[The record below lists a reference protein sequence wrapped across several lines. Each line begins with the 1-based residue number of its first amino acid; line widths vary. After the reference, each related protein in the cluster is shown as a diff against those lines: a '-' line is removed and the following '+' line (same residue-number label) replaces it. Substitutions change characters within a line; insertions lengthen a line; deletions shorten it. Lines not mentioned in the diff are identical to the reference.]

1 MSGSVVHLVLPAY
14 NEARRLPEYL
24 PQLSETLAKTS
35 HSWRITVVDDG
46 SRESESAQMLACV
59 QRAGSRVGF
68 HRLPVN
74 QGKGAAIYSAW
85 NLDGESE
92 WLALLD
98 ADGSI
103 PPYEVVRVLG
113 ILSPDGPD
121 AFFCSRCKIL
131 GRIVQRSWIRHVGG
145 RLFATFVSV
154 VTGIPV
160 YDSQCGFKVVRRK
173 SYEAVK
179 GRLHEKRFAF
189 DVELLLALTEAGA
202 TVIEYPID
210 WFDVPGSKV
219 NFVRDTAQMLASIM
233 RLRIRGCRYPGNHR
247 RRITVN
253 SHGK

>member
-1 MSGSVVHLVLPAY
+1 
-14 NEARRLPEYL
+14 
-24 PQLSETLAKTS
+24 
-35 HSWRITVVDDG
+35 
-46 SRESESAQMLACV
+46 MLECV
-59 QRAGSRVGF
+59 QRAGPRVGF
-68 HRLPVN
+68 HRLSVN

-85 NLDGESE
+85 NLDFESE

-131 GRIVQRSWIRHVGG
+131 GRTVQRSWIRHVGG
-145 RLFATFVSV
+145 RLFATFVST

-160 YDSQCGFKVVRRK
+160 YDSQCGFKLVRRK
-173 SYEAVK
+173 CYETVK

-189 DVELLLALTEAGA
+189 DVELLVALTEAGA

-219 NFVRDTAQMLASIM
+219 HFLRDTVHMLAAIV
-233 RLRIRGCRYPGNHR
+233 RLRFRGSR
-247 RRITVN
+247 
-253 SHGK
+253 

>member
-1 MSGSVVHLVLPAY
+1 MSGSVVHLVVPAY
-14 NEARRLPEYL
+14 NEARRLPNYL
-24 PQLSETLAKTS
+24 PLLSATLAKTP

-46 SRESESAQMLACV
+46 SRESESTQMRECV
-59 QRAGSRVGF
+59 QRAGPRIGF

-74 QGKGAAIYSAW
+74 QGKGAAIYSGW
-85 NLDGESE
+85 NLDVESE

-103 PPYEVVRVLG
+103 PPYEVVRVLS
-113 ILSPDGPD
+113 ILSSDGPD

-131 GRIVQRSWIRHVGG
+131 GRTVQRSWIRHVGG
-145 RLFATFVSV
+145 RLFATFVSA

-173 SYEAVK
+173 YYEAIK

-189 DVELLLALTEAGA
+189 DVELLVALTEAGA

-219 NFVRDTAQMLASIM
+219 HFVRDTVHMLASIV
-233 RLRIRGCRYPGNHR
+233 RLRIRGCR
-247 RRITVN
+247 
-253 SHGK
+253 

>member
-1 MSGSVVHLVLPAY
+1 M
-14 NEARRLPEYL
+14 R
-24 PQLSETLAKTS
+24 
-35 HSWRITVVDDG
+35 
-46 SRESESAQMLACV
+46 ACV
-59 QRAGSRVGF
+59 QRTDPRVGF

-85 NLDGESE
+85 NLDCESE

-131 GRIVQRSWIRHVGG
+131 GRTVKRSWIRHVGG
-145 RLFATFVSV
+145 RLFATFVST

-173 SYEAVK
+173 CYEAIK
-179 GRLHEKRFAF
+179 SRLHERRFAF
-189 DVELLLALTEAGA
+189 DVELLVALTEAGA
-202 TVIEYPID
+202 KVIEYPID
-210 WFDVPGSKV
+210 WFDVPGSKIH
-219 NFVRDTAQMLASIM
+219 FVRDTAHMLASIV
-233 RLRIRGCRYPGNHR
+233 RLRIRGCR
-247 RRITVN
+247 
-253 SHGK
+253 

>member
-1 MSGSVVHLVLPAY
+1 MSSSFAHLVIPAY
-14 NEARRLPEYL
+14 NEGRRLPNYL
-24 PQLSETLAKTS
+24 PRLCEALVATS

-59 QRAGSRVGF
+59 QRTGSRVGF

-74 QGKGAAIYSAW
+74 QGKGAAVYSAW

-131 GRIVQRSWIRHVGG
+131 GRTVQRSWLRHVGG
-145 RLFATFVSV
+145 RIFATFVSTI
-154 VTGIPV
+154 TGIPV

-173 SYEAVK
+173 CYEAIK

-189 DVELLLALTEAGA
+189 DVELLVALIGAGA
-202 TVIEYPID
+202 RVIEYPID

-219 NFVRDTAQMLASIM
+219 HFVRDTLHMFAAIV
-233 RLRIRGCRYPGNHR
+233 RLRIRGCP
-247 RRITVN
+247 
-253 SHGK
+253 